1 MVEYYLVEQ
10 ADEKRIQEKNYV
22 IVKNKTVFEVVKN
35 R

>member
-22 IVKNKTVFEVVKN
+22 IVKNKTVFEVVEN